1 VRRGFRRQGGQVIV
15 LMALMIIVLTGAV
28 GIGIDAGFGYIYSA
42 ACERAAAAA
51 ALSGVVFMPD
61 QFDSTK
67 ASPAGSRND
76 ATDRAVDE
84 AKKNGFTSSQ
94 VSVAAVAGSGNKFSV
109 TVTRTV
115 RTTFMSIFGLSQYNV
130 SRTAV
135 ASYLPPLS
143 VGQPG
148 SQIGANVSSLGSTG
162 FYFLRSEGY
171 ATSRD
176 QGDAFTPNPATE
188 YNTSLTPASTD
199 VHQIS
204 YANSSEPSDATLPDR
219 GGFNFR
225 VTLPAGGRIQVYNA
239 AFAPESTHNFCENA
253 KTGTAGHTCSSGDP
267 YYYHEDDSFGST
279 PWPSSQYS
287 AMRYTIY
294 QVPNLFIR
302 SSDVKLTQMTVYPI
316 DASNATASP
325 PKYKDIG
332 TGATITQT
340 YDAAG
345 NPTNMKIYHSWIDPA
360 TYTEAGAG
368 DLVVYNASY
377 GAYSGT
383 LPAGTYRLRVDTLEW
398 NGAIPNASGTSIAH
412 KGYAVRAVDTTGAL
426 CAACSVGA
434 WNDTTVY
441 TPVVGGTFSVPVLSV
456 PPDYAGQ
463 TITFDI
469 FDPGDLSVGSNLT
482 LSILTPTGAIA
493 SAAAPFQVKIYDL
506 GTQRSNLESAT
517 VCALADPISNPPCLA
532 ASGANATIVSTSGGT
547 KYFNGHWLHFLLPI
561 PASYAPGPDPNNWW
575 YKLQYTT
582 AAGTTA
588 NDTFSMAVGF
598 KGNPAHVVTS

>member
-1 VRRGFRRQGGQVIV
+1 MRRGRRRQGGQVIV
-15 LMALMIIVLTGAV
+15 LMGLMIIVLTGAV

-42 ACERAAAAA
+42 ACERAAAAG

-67 ASPAGSRND
+67 AVPAGSRND

-84 AKKNGFTSSQ
+84 AAKNGFSSSQ
-94 VSVAAVAGSGNKFSV
+94 VSVAAIAGAGNKFQV

-115 RTTFMSIFGLSQYNV
+115 RTTFMSIFGVSTYNV
-130 SRTAV
+130 QRTAI

-148 SQIGANVSSLGSTG
+148 SQIGATVSQMGSTG
-162 FYFLRSEGY
+162 FYFLRTEGY

-176 QGDAFTPNPATE
+176 QGDAFTTNPAVE
-188 YNTSLTPASTD
+188 YGASLAPPSTD

-204 YANSSEPSDATLPDR
+204 FANASEPSDATLPDR

-253 KTGTAGHTCSSGDP
+253 KTGTAGHVCSPGGS
-267 YYYHEDDSFGST
+267 YFLHEDDSFGST
-279 PWPSSQYS
+279 PWPNTQYA

-294 QVPNLFIR
+294 TVPNVFIR
-302 SSDVKLTQMTVYPI
+302 ASDTKLTQMTVYPI
-316 DASNATASP
+316 DASNATNSP
-325 PKYKDIG
+325 PTYKDIS
-332 TGATITQT
+332 TSATITQT

-345 NPTNMKIYHSWIDPA
+345 NPTNMKIYHAWIDPA

-368 DLVVYNASY
+368 NLVVYNASY

-398 NGAIPNASGTSIAH
+398 NGAIPNASGSSIAH
-412 KGYAVRAVDTTGAL
+412 KGYAVRAVDTAGVL

-434 WNDTTVY
+434 WDDTTVY
-441 TPVVGGTFSVPVLSV
+441 TPVSGGTFSVPVLSV

-463 TITFDI
+463 TVTLDI
-469 FDPGDLSVGSNLT
+469 FDPGDLSLGNLT
-482 LSILTPTGAIA
+482 LSILDPTGAVA
-493 SAAAPFQVKIYDL
+493 TATAPAQVKIYDL
-506 GTQRSNLESAT
+506 GTQRSNPESAT
-517 VCALADPISNPPCLA
+517 ICSLADPISNPPCLA
-532 ASGANATIVSTSGGT
+532 SSGANATIVSTNSGT
-547 KYFNGHWLHFLLPI
+547 KYFNGHWMHFLLPI
-561 PASYAPGPDPNNWW
+561 PASYNPGVNPNNWW
-575 YKLQYTT
+575 WSLQYTT
-582 AAGTTA
+582 PVGTSTSDA
-588 NDTFSMAVGF
+588 FSIAVNF
-598 KGNPAHVVTS
+598 KGNPAHILQS